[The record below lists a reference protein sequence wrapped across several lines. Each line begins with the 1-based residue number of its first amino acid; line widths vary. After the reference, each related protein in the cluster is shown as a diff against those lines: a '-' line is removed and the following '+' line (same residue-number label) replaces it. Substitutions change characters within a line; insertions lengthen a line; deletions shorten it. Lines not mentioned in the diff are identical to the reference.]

1 MVLTKRAEAL
11 QVGISPYPGGVALPA
26 SLFRPLPAAAA
37 SRNAATRVLPKDFTL
52 ERRKRFGGATAQNA
66 PAAKAALAVASP
78 VKRVVSGSAGARAVV
93 DADADGPAAQPMA
106 VDDADAGADAAA
118 DAEPAPLVV
127 RDLSRRAGPA
137 AACYCSPKAR
147 RMPRRG
153 ERSVAG
159 LRR

>member
-1 MVLTKRAEAL
+1 MRTFLSVLFL
-11 QVGISPYPGGVALPA
+11 
-26 SLFRPLPAAAA
+26 SL
-37 SRNAATRVLPKDFTL
+37 
-52 ERRKRFGGATAQNA
+52 TAC
-66 PAAKAALAVASP
+66 
-78 VKRVVSGSAGARAVV
+78 GSSVTELR
-93 DADADGPAAQPMA
+93 
-106 VDDADAGADAAA
+106 ADAGADAAA